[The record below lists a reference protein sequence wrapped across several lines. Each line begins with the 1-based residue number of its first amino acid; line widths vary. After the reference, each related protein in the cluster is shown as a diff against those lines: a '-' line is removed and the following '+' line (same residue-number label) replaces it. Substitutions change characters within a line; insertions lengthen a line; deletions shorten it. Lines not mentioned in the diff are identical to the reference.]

1 MIGNAP
7 PLAALERSLMAA
19 SQAARK
25 IKNHEHV
32 QSQLRA
38 PILGLLLIILA
49 LHGRGVGLD
58 LLAAIRDP
66 NELDY
71 GEGIV
76 WQQAA
81 LLLSPRLY
89 STASSLP
96 FIVFHYPPVYLL
108 FTRALGLI
116 TPNLLIAGR
125 VLTAISACCVAALAT
140 MLVLAASEPTATRRL
155 PRIEVAVAIGLSLLC
170 VHAVRVWALFMRVD
184 MLAEAFGLAGM
195 LVSVRSRSWRGLTAG
210 MLLCAAAT
218 YCKQTELPTGLAV
231 AIIMM
236 LRRPRDV
243 AAALSISIV
252 AGLIPLVALQ
262 WFTRGGFLENIIY
275 YNVNR
280 LRLDGGLHTLMAEK
294 ASLLLAI
301 TIVFVV
307 GRLCLPY
314 IQWWRSMG
322 TVQRS
327 ASRAEVAREILLVQF
342 TLSSMM
348 LATIFK
354 SGSNINYFVDWFC
367 VGLILVGTWLS
378 ESPIGSR
385 ASNVLLAL
393 LGVQAALAP
402 VRLMSSEAWQIQ
414 STPPA
419 LLLGRIRQAT
429 LPVASEN
436 MVLLMSAGKS
446 VVYEPA
452 IVTEL
457 AALGR
462 WDERPLVKM
471 IAGRG
476 FAFMLTSD
484 GTAWPSVRRSAAVNA
499 AMQDAYPTVEQVAP
513 DLWLRLPPG

>member
-1 MIGNAP
+1 MIGAPRTTAIERSFTAP
-7 PLAALERSLMAA
+7 P
-19 SQAARK
+19 QVARWISIREQVK
-25 IKNHEHV
+25 LR
-32 QSQLRA
+32 LRA
-38 PILGLLLIILA
+38 PIVGLLLVILT
-49 LHGRGVGLD
+49 LHSCGVGLD

-116 TPNLLIAGR
+116 TPNLLVAGR
-125 VLTAISACCVAALAT
+125 VLTAISAGFVAAMAA
-140 MLVLAASEPTATRRL
+140 MLVLAASTPAATTRRL
-155 PRIEVAVAIGLSLLC
+155 PRIDVAVAICLSLLC
-170 VHAVRVWALFMRVD
+170 VHAVRAWALFMRVD

-195 LVSVRSRSWRGLTAG
+195 LVSVRSRSWQGLTAG
-210 MLLCAAAT
+210 MLLCAIAT
-218 YCKQTELPTGLAV
+218 YCKQTELPAGLAV

-236 LRRPRDV
+236 LRRPRDAAV
-243 AAALSISIV
+243 AVSISIAV
-252 AGLIPLVALQ
+252 GLVPLVALQ
-262 WFTRGGFLENIIY
+262 WFTHGGFLEHIIY

-280 LRLDGGLHTLMAEK
+280 MSVGGGLHTLRAEK
-294 ASLLLAI
+294 TSILLAL

-307 GRLCLPY
+307 GWLCLLH
-314 IQWWRSMG
+314 IRSWRSALTAQRPVSG
-322 TVQRS
+322 VQ
-327 ASRAEVAREILLVQF
+327 VAREILLLEF
-342 TLSSMM
+342 MLSSVM
-348 LATIFK
+348 LLTIFK

-367 VGLILVGTWLS
+367 VGLILVGTLLS
-378 ESPIGSR
+378 DLPAGSR

-402 VRLMSSEAWQIQ
+402 ARLMSNAAWQAQ
-414 STPPA
+414 SAPPA
-419 LLLGRIRQAT
+419 LLLSRIRQAT
-429 LPVASEN
+429 RPVASEN

-446 VVYEPA
+446 VIYEPA

-471 IAGRG
+471 IATRG

-484 GTAWPSVRRSAAVNA
+484 GTAWPTGRRSPAVNA
-499 AMQDAYPTVEQVAP
+499 AMQDAYPKVEQVAP